1 MMAALPPH
9 VGGMVGRAGRFF
21 GIRGMRNAVFG
32 LVLAALAAALA
43 GTPAQ
48 AADPVFPPNS
58 RIGLSPP
65 PGFVPSS
72 KFPGFENPQAN
83 AAILL
88 VELPAEAFPEIEKG
102 FTDEALKTRG
112 LTVETR
118 EAVELASGRAIL
130 IIGQHAAG
138 DQKRREMIFAATLTG
153 VTAIISVQIPEESRA
168 AISEAEVRAALKTAV
183 ARASVPEAEKLAALP
198 YRLSE
203 LSGFRVIRGGPDGTA
218 LLTDG
223 PEDTVAAVA
232 QPFVLIGLAP
242 GEPPKPEERD
252 TFARRAFSSIPGIK
266 EIRILRA
273 EPLRIGNQPGFEILA
288 EAKDQSSSTEV
299 TTVQWLRFGA
309 GGYVQMFA
317 IGRRGAWAELFPRLR
332 AIRDGLEFR

>member
-1 MMAALPPH
+1 MSAAWSAGP
-9 VGGMVGRAGRFF
+9 GGFF
-21 GIRGMRNAVFG
+21 RIRGMRNAVFG

-43 GTPAQ
+43 GAPAQ
-48 AADPVFPPNS
+48 AEAVFPPNS

-65 PGFVPSS
+65 PGFVPS
-72 KFPGFENPQAN
+72 KRFPGFENPQAS

-118 EAVELASGRAIL
+118 EPVELPSGRAIL
-130 IIGQHAAG
+130 IIGQHAVG
-138 DQKRREMIFAATLTG
+138 DQKRREMIFAAALTG

-168 AISEAEVRAALKTAV
+168 AVSEPDIRAALKTAV
-183 ARASVPEAEKLAALP
+183 ARASVPDSEKLAALP

-203 LSGFRVIRGGPDGTA
+203 LSGFRVVRGGPDGSA

-242 GEPPKPEERD
+242 GEPPKAEDRD

-266 EIRILRA
+266 EVRILRA

-288 EAKDQSSSTEV
+288 EAKDQSSDTEV